1 MVEQQGR
8 LTLHLHILLW
18 IANSLSPQEMRE
30 KLKAGEDAFQTS
42 LVDYLESVHTGDFL
56 TGSMEDVRKK
66 VDADKLPLA
75 DRSNPTLLLP
85 KMPPAL
91 CKEIVCSGCSQCPS
105 TLDWIQHYKDEV
117 DNLVL
122 RSNVHKCRASMKDLK
137 DGSCAARFPRETYEY
152 TTVDRED
159 GHIFLKKNEPMMNT
173 FSPALTYVMRSN
185 TDVTSLLSGTAI
197 KAVIA
202 YVTDYITKQSLKTHQ
217 LFSTAYDVLMKK
229 RDEAVNTN

>member
-1 MVEQQGR
+1 
-8 LTLHLHILLW
+8 
-18 IANSLSPQEMRE
+18 
-30 KLKAGEDAFQTS
+30 
-42 LVDYLESVHTGDFL
+42 
-56 TGSMEDVRKK
+56 
-66 VDADKLPLA
+66 
-75 DRSNPTLLLP
+75 
-85 KMPPAL
+85 
-91 CKEIVCSGCSQCPS
+91 CSGCSQCPS

-137 DGSCAARFPRETYEY
+137 GSTLDSDLESKGKSSVKGCLTKDGSCAVRFPRETYEY

-217 LFSTAYDVLMKK
+217 LFSTAYNVLMKK
-229 RDEAVNTN
+229 KDEAVNTNEPLNKAR